1 LVDFCEAGTVGSS
14 ALYIEDS
21 SKVQKKQAITLD
33 DWTLKNNIS
42 RIDFI
47 KMDIEGAEI
56 QAMQGAIHVLKKF
69 KPNLAIAS
77 YHIVDNKPTYL
88 WLENFFKAIN
98 YPYKT
103 VKFRYNE
110 IITFAGP
117 SIESVRN

>member
-1 LVDFCEAGTVGSS
+1 LIDFCDAETVGSS

-56 QAMQGAIHVLKKF
+56 QAMQAQFI
-69 KPNLAIAS
+69 
-77 YHIVDNKPTYL
+77 Y
-88 WLENFFKAIN
+88 
-98 YPYKT
+98 
-103 VKFRYNE
+103 
-110 IITFAGP
+110 
-117 SIESVRN
+117 